1 MCDVH
6 ANCFVQG
13 LNDDWKKEIKRKQK
27 NKTPLKTRWVYDNN
41 M

>member
-6 ANCFVQG
+6 ANGFVQG

-27 NKTPLKTRWVYDNN
+27 NKARWVYNN